1 MTRDSFF
8 SPRLLVGWIAAAIIT
23 FAVSLYLMGS
33 RDLGADATGPS
44 SFSRSAIGYAGLA
57 EVLQR
62 LGIDV
67 VKSRE
72 DSLDQLTLHS
82 ILVIAEPRPGPKT
95 ERIVR
100 TLLDAETIL
109 LVLPKWTGRPSKQ
122 KPAWL
127 GAAELLPSPEI
138 EWALHLVAPQAEVL
152 QVEKP
157 EWHTNTFAIAPTIDA
172 PIDLVRGTG
181 LRPLI
186 GGEDAM
192 LLGELKKGER
202 TIWILSDPDV
212 MSNHGLP
219 RGGNAALAAAMIERL
234 RNGSGR
240 VVFDETIHG
249 FVGVPANPLAL
260 LFRFP
265 FVIATLLGAVT
276 VVLLLWASLGRF
288 GAPQPAPPPLSAG
301 RQTLLQNIAKLVEFT
316 GHQEIMIRR
325 YVLETVRDAGRQLHA
340 PRGLS
345 GDALVAWLAR
355 VGAARGV
362 DVDCAAVIGEAE
374 RLTDGRRRSA
384 PTLTLP
390 RERGRGGRGVRLAR
404 DIYRWRGEIVD
415 GRTRH
420 PRGR

>member
-1 MTRDSFF
+1 MTADSFF
-8 SPRLLVGWIAAAIIT
+8 SPRLLVGWIAAAIVT

-33 RDLGADATGPS
+33 RDLGADTTGPS

-62 LGIDV
+62 SGIDV

-82 ILVIAEPRPGPKT
+82 VLVIAEPRPGPKT

-127 GAAELLPSPEI
+127 GAAELLPSAEI
-138 EWALHLVAPQAEVL
+138 AWALHLVAPQAEVL
-152 QVEKP
+152 RVEKP
-157 EWHTNTFAIAPTIDA
+157 EWRTNTFAIVPTIDA
-172 PIDLVRGTG
+172 PVDLIRGTG

-186 GGEDAM
+186 GGADAM
-192 LLGELKKGER
+192 LLGELKKLNR
-202 TIWILSDPDV
+202 TIWILSDSDV
-212 MSNHGLP
+212 VSNHGLP
-219 RGGNAALAAAMIERL
+219 RVGNAALAAAMIERL
-234 RNGSGR
+234 RKGAGR

-265 FVIATLLGAVT
+265 FVIATLLGAIT
-276 VVLLLWASLGRF
+276 VALLLWASLGRF
-288 GAPQPAPPPLSAG
+288 GVPQPAPPPLNAG

-316 GHQEIMIRR
+316 GHQDIMIRR

-345 GDALVAWLAR
+345 SAALVAWLQR

-374 RLTDGRRRSA
+374 RLADGRRRNA

-390 RERGRGGRGVRLAR
+390 RTRGREGRGVRLAR

-415 GRTRH
+415 GRSGH

>member
-1 MTRDSFF
+1 MTHDSFF
-8 SPRLLVGWIAAAIIT
+8 SPRLLVGWIVAAIIT

-57 EVLQR
+57 AVLQR

-67 VKSRE
+67 VRSRA
-72 DSLDQLTLHS
+72 DSLGKLTRNS
-82 ILVIAEPRPGPKT
+82 VLVIAEPRAGART
-95 ERIVR
+95 ERIMR
-100 TLLDAETIL
+100 TLLDADTIL
-109 LVLPKWTGRPSKQ
+109 LVLPKWTGRPSRQ
-122 KPAWL
+122 KPGWL
-127 GAAELLPSPEI
+127 GAAALLPPPEI
-138 EWALHLVAPQAEVL
+138 AWALHLVAPQADVL
-152 QVEKP
+152 QVEKAA
-157 EWHTNTFAIAPTIDA
+157 WQTNTFAIAPTLDA
-172 PIDLVRGTG
+172 PIDLIRAAG

-186 GGEDAM
+186 GSGDAM
-192 LLGELKKGER
+192 LLGELTEGNR
-202 TIWILSDPDV
+202 TVFILSDPDV
-212 MSNHGLP
+212 VSNHGLP
-219 RGGNAALAAAMIERL
+219 RAGNAALAAAMIERL
-234 RNGSGR
+234 RHGVGR

-265 FVIATLLGAVT
+265 FVIATLLGAMT
-276 VVLLLWASLGRF
+276 AVLLLWASLGRF
-288 GAPQPAPPPLSAG
+288 GAPQPAPPPLGAG

-316 GHQEIMIRR
+316 GHQEVMVRR

-345 GDALVAWLAR
+345 SAALIGWLQR

-362 DVDCAAVIGEAE
+362 DIDCAALIGEAE
-374 RLTDGRRRSA
+374 RLAAGRRRSA
-384 PTLTLP
+384 AGL
-390 RERGRGGRGVRLAR
+390 VRLAR

-415 GRTRH
+415 GRSGH